1 VNSEESYP
9 TVGDTLAKVALQL
22 VPYVGPPLET
32 IYDDVRAR
40 LAAKARRTVSEIE
53 ELCGTER
60 LLRRLTE
67 NPEIEAMFVAAVDSA
82 LRTGL
87 ERKRRYLARVVANAV
102 LDDAKVDES
111 ELIVQALR
119 DLDGPH
125 LRALERLRHAEDSA
139 HTDDAGKS
147 AAVQEA
153 AKQEPAPIRAVL
165 SGTGAVIPA
174 PFGGIFRVSPFGRT
188 LLTDLANRGL
198 DVGQ

>member
-40 LAAKARRTVSEIE
+40 QAEKARRTVSEIA
-53 ELCGTER
+53 ELCSMEL
-60 LLRRLTE
+60 LLRRLNE

-125 LRALERLRHAEDSA
+125 LRALERLRQAEDSA
-139 HTDDAGKS
+139 HTDNEKS

-153 AKQEPAPIRAVL
+153 AKEEPAPIRAVL
-165 SGTGAVIPA
+165 SATGAVTPA

>member
-1 VNSEESYP
+1 M
-9 TVGDTLAKVALQL
+9 GDTLAKVALQL
-22 VPYVGPPLET
+22 LPYVGPPLET

-40 LAAKARRTVSEIE
+40 QAEKARRTVSEIA
-53 ELCGTER
+53 ELCGTEL
-60 LLRRLTE
+60 LLRRLNE

-125 LRALERLRHAEDSA
+125 LRTLERIRHAEDTADRDPRWGISTRSEARSGAVREAGDLESA
-139 HTDDAGKS
+139 P
-147 AAVQEA
+147 V
-153 AKQEPAPIRAVL
+153 IAVL
-165 SGTGAVIPA
+165 IRTGTVIQGAVP
-174 PFGGIFRVSPFGRT
+174 GDRDRLGINSVSPFGRA
-188 LLTDLANRGL
+188 LLTDLATDR
-198 DVGQ
+198 